1 MKIFH
6 VYVNIM
12 IFVSYFRNLFV
23 ATLLFYLYFMIY
35 FNPFNVSSTF
45 IDGVILDLLVR
56 QR

>member
-1 MKIFH
+1 
-6 VYVNIM
+6 M